1 MNDLIKQKERLHRE
15 LQKCLKRTLKH
26 IQTLELKQ
34 EESLN
39 WAQTKHEGLLLQSHL
54 YLWKKGLHS
63 LEVSDWE
70 NEGKSRVISL
80 CPPLTG
86 QEEVA
91 LRFRKSRKQRLA
103 IPHLE
108 RELSKAI
115 DRQTT
120 IESQVASLEM
130 TETLEELQPLQELL
144 FPPRIIPPKPV
155 KPVKLPYKEYFSSTG
170 QKIWVGKKAQDNET
184 LTFTLAHGNDWWL
197 HVQGAPGSHVVIK
210 SGKAPDSETLQDA
223 LQLALIHS
231 QAKKQRQAEI
241 IVTQQKYVSRF
252 GKGPKNC
259 GKVQVSQH
267 KLYHITLDLQ
277 HFERIQKQT
286 KAYTG

>member
-1 MNDLIKQKERLHRE
+1 MNDLIKEKERFHRE
-15 LQKCLKRTLKH
+15 LQKRLKRTLKH
-26 IQTLELKQ
+26 VQMLTLKQ

-70 NEGKSRVISL
+70 NEGKSRVILLS
-80 CPPLTG
+80 PPLSG

-103 IPHLE
+103 IPHVE
-108 RELSKAI
+108 RELSKALE
-115 DRQTT
+115 RQKA
-120 IESQVASLEM
+120 IESQLTSLEAI
-130 TETLEELQPLQELL
+130 ETLEELQPFQELL
-144 FPPRIIPPKPV
+144 FPPRIVQPKAI
-155 KPVKLPYKEYFSSTG
+155 KPLKLPYKEYFSSTG

-210 SGKAPDSETLQDA
+210 SGKAPDAETLQDA

-231 QAKKQRQAEI
+231 QAKKQRQAEV

-252 GKGPKNC
+252 GKGAKNC

-267 KLYHITLDLQ
+267 KLYSISLDLQ

-286 KAYTG
+286 KAHTG